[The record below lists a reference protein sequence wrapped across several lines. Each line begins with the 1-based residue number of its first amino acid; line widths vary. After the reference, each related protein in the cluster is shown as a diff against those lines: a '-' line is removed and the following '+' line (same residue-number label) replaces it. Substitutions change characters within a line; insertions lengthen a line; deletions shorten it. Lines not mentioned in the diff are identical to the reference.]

1 MKLTP
6 VTFRVACDFV
16 NNIHRHHS
24 SPRGHKFSIGLVD
37 DDENLIGVAMV
48 GRPVARGL
56 DDGYTAEVIRLAT
69 DGTKNSCSMLYGAA
83 WRAARGMGYTKIVTY
98 ILKSEPGVTL
108 RAAGWKYSGDVK
120 GRTWSCPSRPRV
132 DKSEVQTE
140 DKERWINWSRT
151 HVCSV

>member
-1 MKLTP
+1 MKLKP

-56 DDGYTAEVIRLAT
+56 DDGYTA
-69 DGTKNSCSMLYGAA
+69 
-83 WRAARGMGYTKIVTY
+83 
-98 ILKSEPGVTL
+98 ILKS
-108 RAAGWKYSGDVK
+108 
-120 GRTWSCPSRPRV
+120 
-132 DKSEVQTE
+132 
-140 DKERWINWSRT
+140 
-151 HVCSV
+151 